1 MSREKVPLRTLGD
14 CRSFLMGI
22 AILMIIFCHGYYPF
36 SGVYGKV
43 FDSVTSFLQSGVE
56 AFLFLSGYGCF
67 YSLSKTEVTAKS
79 VFRFY
84 SRRFIRIIP
93 AWFFIALFSAALK
106 YFFAGVAFHD
116 GLSQFSLLAFFTKG
130 SLGCWFISVILV
142 LYLVSPFFYEL
153 LKRSAGIYKL
163 VCTLIFVASAAVI
176 LFVKTDPVFDVINRM
191 LINRSA
197 MFWLGMH
204 AADKVSRDQNAV
216 SALSKRQLSVLL
228 CLGIL
233 LFAAAMIFEWKFY
246 ARLLFVPIAYAA
258 ALLLSKSTYTGHAPA
273 PCFKLLSNLGAITLE
288 CYLLNEN
295 VRACVYTVC
304 KHFISNQIFLSVI
317 VNAGMLLGT
326 AVLAWAFHQAL
337 GKLTAGNRTG
347 KLYQK

>member
-1 MSREKVPLRTLGD
+1 MDTTRFLEYTGKFSIRSRVFFKAEWKYS
-14 CRSFLMGI
+14 SF
-22 AILMIIFCHGYYPF
+22 
-36 SGVYGKV
+36 
-43 FDSVTSFLQSGVE
+43 
-56 AFLFLSGYGCF
+56 FLSGYGCF
-67 YSLSKTEVTAKS
+67 YSLSKTKVTAKS
-79 VFRFY
+79 VFGFY

-176 LFVKTDPVFDVINRM
+176 
-191 LINRSA
+191 
-197 MFWLGMH
+197 MFWLGMY

-216 SALSKRQLSVLL
+216 SVLSKRQLSVLL

-233 LFAAAMIFEWKFY
+233 LFAAATIFEWKFY
-246 ARLLFVPIAYAA
+246 ARLLHGYC
-258 ALLLSKSTYTGHAPA
+258 SCRSH
-273 PCFKLLSNLGAITLE
+273 
-288 CYLLNEN
+288 
-295 VRACVYTVC
+295 
-304 KHFISNQIFLSVI
+304 
-317 VNAGMLLGT
+317 MLRL
-326 AVLAWAFHQAL
+326 FC
-337 GKLTAGNRTG
+337 
-347 KLYQK
+347 

>member
-1 MSREKVPLRTLGD
+1 MDTTRFLEYTGRFSIRSRVFFKAEWKYS
-14 CRSFLMGI
+14 SF
-22 AILMIIFCHGYYPF
+22 
-36 SGVYGKV
+36 
-43 FDSVTSFLQSGVE
+43 
-56 AFLFLSGYGCF
+56 FLSGYGCF
-67 YSLSKTEVTAKS
+67 YSLSKTKVTAKS
-79 VFRFY
+79 VFGFY

-176 LFVKTDPVFDVINRM
+176 LFVKTDPVFDVVNRM

-197 MFWLGMH
+197 MFWLGMY

-216 SALSKRQLSVLL
+216 SVLSKRQLSVLL

-233 LFAAAMIFEWKFY
+233 LFAAATIFEWKFY
-246 ARLLFVPIAYAA
+246 ARLLHGYC
-258 ALLLSKSTYTGHAPA
+258 SCRSH
-273 PCFKLLSNLGAITLE
+273 
-288 CYLLNEN
+288 
-295 VRACVYTVC
+295 
-304 KHFISNQIFLSVI
+304 
-317 VNAGMLLGT
+317 MLRL
-326 AVLAWAFHQAL
+326 FC
-337 GKLTAGNRTG
+337 
-347 KLYQK
+347 